1 MKKIINAPETYT
13 DDMLR
18 GIYSANP
25 MVKYVEDD
33 LRCYCI
39 AEKKPGKVAIITGGG
54 TGHLP
59 LFLGYVGDG
68 LLDGCGVG
76 GVFQSPSSEQIY
88 NVAKEVDA
96 GAGVLFLY
104 GNYTGDI
111 MNFDMAAEMLEMDDI
126 ETRSIVGAD
135 DVNSNAEKKPFRE
148 GKMRPVQR
156 LQRWELWMK
165 FLQQHRKQKTIH
177 VQ

>member
-111 MNFDMAAEMLEMDDI
+111 MNFDMAA
-126 ETRSIVGAD
+126 
-135 DVNSNAEKKPFRE
+135 
-148 GKMRPVQR
+148 
-156 LQRWELWMK
+156 
-165 FLQQHRKQKTIH
+165 
-177 VQ
+177 